1 MAERRSDDEHYS
13 RDEAQQRFDDA
24 LRGAFK
30 TPPTPMKDIPKKR
43 RLKNRIRAHKKQKP
57 R

>member
-1 MAERRSDDEHYS
+1 MDAKREDKFDKRQAAERM
-13 RDEAQQRFDDA
+13 EAA

-30 TPPTPMKDIPKKR
+30 TPPTPMKSIAPK
-43 RLKNRIRAHKKQKP
+43 RAKQKAKKASVK

>member
-1 MAERRSDDEHYS
+1 MVERRSDEQYS
-13 RDEAQQRFDDA
+13 RDEAQRRFDDA

-43 RLKNRIRAHKKQKP
+43 QRTRIKVRKKQKP

>member
-1 MAERRSDDEHYS
+1 MPEKPLDQYPKQ
-13 RDEAQQRFDDA
+13 EAAKRMEAA

-30 TPPTPMKDIPKKR
+30 TPPTPMKSIAPK
-43 RLKNRIRAHKKQKP
+43 RAKQKAKKASVK

>member
-1 MAERRSDDEHYS
+1 MAERRSDEQYS
-13 RDEAQQRFDDA
+13 RDEAQERFDAA

-43 RLKNRIRAHKKQKP
+43 RLRSVKGHKRQKA